1 MPYITHP
8 FYTVTYNQCDRQ
20 TARQTGLGV
29 QGIRPWQY

>member
-20 TARQTGLGV
+20 TGLGV